1 MLGTACTAGL
11 DQTERV
17 PLRAPLPPRPGGEGR
32 PRPLSEGPAS
42 PRPARGPG
50 AAGRRRRR
58 EGRPRVRGAGGLLGI
73 TSCRRRRISGISP
86 TLLRPPKTNAPTHTH
101 SHTLG
106 PGSVSSRS
114 FFFFFLNQ
122 ISQSPNKM
130 VFPKKYFLKL
140 NNHNK
145 NFPPTASQGV
155 GVGKG
160 PRRPSPGRRHSR
172 GAASARAPRP
182 CGPPARPPTGTLC
195 RPLAATPD
203 APPLSPALAL
213 YSAPRLPRL
222 LINLLPIYPREG
234 WRAEGRKG
242 GDEVFPLSFFFSWR
256 GGGEE

>member
-1 MLGTACTAGL
+1 MH
-11 DQTERV
+11 QH
-17 PLRAPLPPRPGGEGR
+17 
-32 PRPLSEGPAS
+32 
-42 PRPARGPG
+42 
-50 AAGRRRRR
+50 
-58 EGRPRVRGAGGLLGI
+58 
-73 TSCRRRRISGISP
+73 
-86 TLLRPPKTNAPTHTH
+86 TLTHTH
-101 SHTLG
+101 SG
-106 PGSVSSRS
+106 PAASAAAA

-130 VFPKKYFLKL
+130 VFPKKKFFFKL
-140 NNHNK
+140 NNHNE

-172 GAASARAPRP
+172 GAALACAPRP
-182 CGPPARPPTGTLC
+182 RGPPARYPTGTLC

-242 GDEVFPLSFFFSWR
+242 GDEVFPLSFFFLGRERNRKRARR
-256 GGGEE
+256 GAPRRGSYC

>member
-114 FFFFFLNQ
+114 FFFFFFKPDVSVTKQ
-122 ISQSPNKM
+122 DG
-130 VFPKKYFLKL
+130 FPKK
-140 NNHNK
+140 
-145 NFPPTASQGV
+145 
-155 GVGKG
+155 
-160 PRRPSPGRRHSR
+160 
-172 GAASARAPRP
+172 
-182 CGPPARPPTGTLC
+182 
-195 RPLAATPD
+195 
-203 APPLSPALAL
+203 
-213 YSAPRLPRL
+213 
-222 LINLLPIYPREG
+222 I
-234 WRAEGRKG
+234 
-242 GDEVFPLSFFFSWR
+242 FFKIK
-256 GGGEE
+256 